1 MMIMPTF
8 EQLIEKD
15 NAVKIHDRNLQ
26 VLATEMFKVKLG
38 IAPVIMND
46 VFRIRKNDYN
56 TRKADE
62 FQSHCVKTVHYGTE
76 TVSFLGPKLWSIL
89 PNEYKSIININ
100 EFKSKI
106 KSWVPQNCPCRL
118 CKTYIHHVGFI

>member
-1 MMIMPTF
+1 
-8 EQLIEKD
+8 
-15 NAVKIHDRNLQ
+15 
-26 VLATEMFKVKLG
+26 MFKVKLG

-46 VFRIRKNDYN
+46 VFRIRKNYYN
-56 TRKADE
+56 TRKVDE

-76 TVSFLGPKLWSIL
+76 TVSFLGPILWSIL

-106 KSWVPQNCPCRL
+106 KRWVL
-118 CKTYIHHVGFI
+118 